1 MTLDVQVWG
10 LFKISDFAIDRSCDE
25 HKSEDG
31 ALSAGICAMKTY
43 FHRKI
48 GKDRNADIRVSRVQT
63 QYKKFTMELQV
74 KQIPQIDNNA
84 VKLVVSSPGLNLTA
98 RLG

>member
-1 MTLDVQVWG
+1 
-10 LFKISDFAIDRSCDE
+10 
-25 HKSEDG
+25 
-31 ALSAGICAMKTY
+31 MKTY

-63 QYKKFTMELQV
+63 QYKKFTVELQV

-84 VKLVVSSPGLNLTA
+84 VKIVISNPGLSLTA
-98 RLG
+98 CLGSKFLGYLTL

>member
-1 MTLDVQVWG
+1 M
-10 LFKISDFAIDRSCDE
+10 
-25 HKSEDG
+25 SEDG

-84 VKLVVSSPGLNLTA
+84 VKLVISSPGLNLTA
-98 RLG
+98 RLGEKFLSYLAL